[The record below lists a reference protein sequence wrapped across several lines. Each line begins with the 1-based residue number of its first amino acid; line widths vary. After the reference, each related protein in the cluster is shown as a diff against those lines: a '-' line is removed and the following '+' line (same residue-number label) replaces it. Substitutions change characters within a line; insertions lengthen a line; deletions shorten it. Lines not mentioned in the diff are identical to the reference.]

1 MNFDKLPCDIKRMIF
16 DCNRAE
22 AVERMKV
29 ERTKVVYSDIVL
41 NDLLGSFSYLI
52 KDDDG
57 EIIDEHHHHD
67 YRTALLVISRDRDDS
82 FPFYSSE
89 DE

>member
-1 MNFDKLPCDIKRMIF
+1 MMNFDKLPSDIKWKIF
-16 DCNRAE
+16 DYNRAE

-29 ERTKVVYSDIVL
+29 ERTKVVYSHIVL

-52 KDDDG
+52 QDDDG
-57 EIIDEHHHHD
+57 EIIDEHNHHN
-67 YRTALLVISRDRDDS
+67 YRIALLVISRDRYD
-82 FPFYSSE
+82 PFYSSD

>member
-22 AVERMKV
+22 AVER
-29 ERTKVVYSDIVL
+29 TKVVYSDIVL
-41 NDLLGSFSYLI
+41 NDLLRSFSYLI

-67 YRTALLVISRDRDDS
+67 YRTALLVISRDRYDP